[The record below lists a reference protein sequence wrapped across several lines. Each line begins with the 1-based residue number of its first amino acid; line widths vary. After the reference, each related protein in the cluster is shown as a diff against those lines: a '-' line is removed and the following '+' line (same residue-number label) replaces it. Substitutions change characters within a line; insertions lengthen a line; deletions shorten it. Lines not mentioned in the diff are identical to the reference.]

1 MKTSRLILISIAAFS
16 LAACNNDMDNLTDG
30 QVAAKISAD
39 IENVQTRADGGS
51 WEANDQIGISCT
63 SAGKTNYTNVLYTI
77 DNTATGSFS
86 STTPIYFQDLQE
98 VTFSA
103 YYPYEAAG
111 GTIPKT
117 IAAADQTTDAQ
128 KDIDY
133 MYASGA
139 KASKTNPE
147 VKFIDNGAGQDCR
160 FQHRMV
166 RLNLTFNKGK
176 DTDLTKMTD
185 FTVKGLKME
194 GTFNTTDGAA
204 TATATAAA
212 ADLTI
217 TETPVSSDTYS
228 RSLILFP
235 QDVTDGKFNL
245 ELTLDGQ
252 TYKAELS
259 IPSSGTAL
267 KSGFKYN
274 YSIDV
279 NKTGISVNQSNIAD
293 WSNGGSGSGDAV
305 MQ

>member
-1 MKTSRLILISIAAFS
+1 MKTSRLFLMSMAALA
-16 LAACNNDMDNLTDG
+16 LAACNNDLDNLADG
-30 QVAAKISAD
+30 PVAAKISGN
-39 IENVQTRADGGS
+39 IENVQTRAAGGS
-51 WEANDQIGISCT
+51 WEADDQIGISCT
-63 SAGKTNYTNVLYTI
+63 SAGKTSYTNVLYTI

-86 STTPIYFQDLQE
+86 STTPIYFQDLEE

-111 GTIPKT
+111 GTISKT

-139 KASKTNPE
+139 TASKANPE
-147 VKFIDNGAGQDCR
+147 VKFIDNGEGQDCR

-166 RLNLTFNKGK
+166 QLNLTFNKGK

-194 GTFNTTDGAA
+194 GTFNTGDGTA
-204 TATATAAA
+204 TATATAA

-217 TETPVSSDTYS
+217 TETPASSDTYS

-235 QDVTDGKFNL
+235 QDVTGGKFNL

-259 IPSSGTAL
+259 IPSGGTAL

-279 NKTGISVNQSNIAD
+279 NKTEISVIQSEIAG

>member
-1 MKTSRLILISIAAFS
+1 MKTSRLFLMSMAALA
-16 LAACNNDMDNLTDG
+16 LAACNNDLDNLTDG
-30 QVAAKISAD
+30 QVAAKISGN
-39 IENVQTRADGGS
+39 IENVQTRAAGGS

-86 STTPIYFQDLQE
+86 STTPIYFQDLEE

-111 GTIPKT
+111 GTISKT

-166 RLNLTFNKGK
+166 QLNLTFNKGK

-194 GTFNTTDGAA
+194 GTFNTADGTA
-204 TATATAAA
+204 TATATAA

-217 TETPVSSDTYS
+217 TETPASSDTYS

-235 QDVTDGKFNL
+235 QDVTGGKFRL

-252 TYKAELS
+252 TYKTELS
-259 IPSSGTAL
+259 IPSGGTAL

-274 YSIDV
+274 YSIGV
-279 NKTGISVNQSNIAD
+279 NKTEISVIQSEIAG

>member
-1 MKTSRLILISIAAFS
+1 MKTSRLFLMSMAAFA
-16 LAACNNDMDNLTDG
+16 LAACNNDIDNLTDG
-30 QVAAKISAD
+30 QVAAKISAN
-39 IENVQTRADGGS
+39 IENVQTRAAGQS
-51 WEANDQIGISCT
+51 WDTNDKIGISCT
-63 SAGKTNYTNVLYTI
+63 SDGNTNYTNVLYTI
-77 DNTATGSFS
+77 DNKTTGSFS

-111 GTIPKT
+111 GTISKT
-117 IAAADQTTDAQ
+117 IAAADQTVEAQ

-139 KASKTNPE
+139 KASKISPE

-166 RLNLTFNKGK
+166 QLNLTFNKGK
-176 DTDLTKMTD
+176 DTDLTKMTN
-185 FTVKGLKME
+185 FTVKNLKME
-194 GTFNTTDGAA
+194 GTFNTSDGTAAA
-204 TATATAAA
+204 TATAA

-217 TETPVSSDTYS
+217 TERPASSDTYS

-235 QDVTDGKFNL
+235 QDVTSGKFNL
-245 ELTLDGQ
+245 ELTLDNV

-274 YSIDV
+274 YSIEV
-279 NKTGISVNQSNIAD
+279 NKTEISVNQSDIAG
-293 WSNGGSGSGDAV
+293 WNEGGSGNGNAT
-305 MQ
+305 M